1 MIPLVAH
8 IPHSSTFIP
17 PDVRASLKLTD
28 AELQREILR
37 LTDWYV
43 DELFVSVRELG
54 GVEVAFPVSRLVVD
68 PERFENDAHEV
79 MASRGMGVIYTRTSD
94 GGELRAAPSEE
105 ERRALLDRLYRPHHA
120 ALEQATENCLNGFG
134 RCLILDC
141 HSFTSSPLPFELDQ
155 DPVRPDICLG
165 TGSFQT
171 PPVLTDSIEQFFRT
185 LGWTVYR
192 DTPYKGA
199 LVPMKFCGRD
209 QRVSSIMIEVN
220 RKLYMDEETGEKRM
234 SFPEIQ
240 GAMNAL
246 LSQIVDPMRPLS

>member
-1 MIPLVAH
+1 L
-8 IPHSSTFIP
+8 
-17 PDVRASLKLTD
+17 RLGD
-28 AELQREILR
+28 AELRREILR

-43 DELFVSVRELG
+43 DQLFSSVRELG
-54 GVEVAFPVSRLVVD
+54 GVEVVHPVSRLVVD
-68 PERFENDAHEV
+68 PERFEDDAQEI

-94 GGELRAAPSEE
+94 GRELRAAPSEE
-105 ERRALLDRLYRPHHA
+105 ERRALLDRFYWPHHA
-120 ALEQATENCLNGFG
+120 ALEQAAENCLNGFG

-165 TGSFQT
+165 TDPFHT
-171 PPVLTDSIEQFFRT
+171 PPGLTDSIEQFFRT

-192 DTPYKGA
+192 DKPYKGA
-199 LVPMKFCGRD
+199 LVPMKFYGRD

-234 SFPEIQ
+234 SFPDIQ

-246 LSQIVDPMRPLS
+246 LSQIVDRMRPLS